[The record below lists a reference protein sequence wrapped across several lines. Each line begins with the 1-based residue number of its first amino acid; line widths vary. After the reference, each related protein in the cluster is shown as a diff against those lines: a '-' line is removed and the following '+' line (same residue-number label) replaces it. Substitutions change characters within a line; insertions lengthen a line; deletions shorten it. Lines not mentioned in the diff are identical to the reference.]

1 MRLTSV
7 PFLCTCIACV
17 YLAGCKDENTEPAAV
32 RSARVVVVT
41 PHQLG
46 VMAEG
51 AGLIQ
56 SRYDSPVG
64 FEVGGRLDGDF
75 TQQSDRAE
83 GRGSDANGVP
93 EFDEAAGEERKRLYE
108 ETGSPIVS
116 RID

>member
-1 MRLTSV
+1 MADLTNR
-7 PFLCTCIACV
+7 P
-17 YLAGCKDENTEPAAV
+17 GPGGDPMQRNPEDNPAQA
-32 RSARVVVVT
+32 RSDAT
-41 PHQLG
+41 
-46 VMAEG
+46 A
-51 AGLIQ
+51 
-56 SRYDSPVG
+56 D
-64 FEVGGRLDGDF
+64 EVGGRLEGDF